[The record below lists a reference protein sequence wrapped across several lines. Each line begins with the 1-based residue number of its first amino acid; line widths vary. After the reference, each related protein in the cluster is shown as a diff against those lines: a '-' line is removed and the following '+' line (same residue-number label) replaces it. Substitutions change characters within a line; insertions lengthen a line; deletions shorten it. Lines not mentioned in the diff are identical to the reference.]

1 MIRIVIYLLL
11 VAVVAYGF
19 VQFADV
25 PGGVAVTWHGVQYKV
40 SIMTA
45 GVTLLTAFAALY
57 FIVAIVRTIL
67 RSPHALSRMR
77 RTRRG
82 LRAYEAMSHGLIAIG
97 AGDSAAAQKFAARAN
112 QLAPGEP
119 LALLLNA
126 QAAQLSGDRAAAER
140 AFQTM
145 AGRADTKALG
155 LHGLFIEARRRN
167 DAQAAQAFA
176 EEAARTAPA
185 LGWASRAV
193 LEFRCATGDWA
204 GALALLEHGK
214 AALDKATYRRQR
226 AVLLTA
232 RALATEGSDR
242 DTAKALVLEAQQLAP
257 ALIPAA
263 AMAGRLLAEGGSLRK
278 ASRVIEKA
286 WRANPHPDLA
296 QAYAQLRYGDAAR
309 DRLKR
314 VEALARQ
321 TPDNIEGALAL
332 ARAAL
337 DARDFAKARAALK
350 PYLEAPAK
358 RVCLLMAAIER
369 AESGDE
375 GRAREW
381 TARAV
386 NAAPDPAWT
395 ADGYVSDRWLP
406 ASPVTGRID
415 AFEWRVPLTG
425 TLTAQVIE
433 PVIEPVTE
441 SAVEPSAAP
450 VSGAI
455 LPPESAAPAPEKI
468 APSQASEPPPIKMEA
483 KPETRQPEPSRPE
496 PSSGDGK
503 PAPVIPLVHAPD
515 DPGPDAIDESEPAP
529 EQTDGGWRKILG

>member
-1 MIRIVIYLLL
+1 MIRVIIYLIL
-11 VAVVAYGF
+11 VAVAAYGV
-19 VQFADV
+19 VQFADM
-25 PGGVAVTWHGVQYKV
+25 PGSVAVTWLGVQYKV
-40 SIMTA
+40 SLMTA
-45 GVTLLTAFAALY
+45 GATLLAAFTALY
-57 FIVAIVRTIL
+57 FIVAIIRGIL

-97 AGDSAAAQKFAARAN
+97 AGDIAAAQRFAARAN

-140 AFQTM
+140 AFQAM

-167 DAQAAQAFA
+167 DPQAARAFA
-176 EEAARTAPA
+176 EEAARTTPS
-185 LGWASRAV
+185 LGWATRAV

-204 GALALLEHGK
+204 GALALLERSK
-214 AALDKATYRRQR
+214 DALDKATYRRQR

-242 DTAKALVLEAQQLAP
+242 DTAMALVLEAQRLAP

-321 TPDNIEGALAL
+321 VPDNIEGALAV
-332 ARAAL
+332 ARGAL
-337 DARDFAKARAALK
+337 DTRDFAKARTALK
-350 PYLEAPAK
+350 PYLEGPTK

-369 AESGDE
+369 AEGNDE

-395 ADGYVSDRWLP
+395 ADGYVSDHWLP
-406 ASPVTGRID
+406 ASPITGRID

-425 TLTAQVIE
+425 TLSAQVIE
-433 PVIEPVTE
+433 P
-441 SAVEPSAAP
+441 ANEPSAAP
-450 VSGAI
+450 ASSAVVSV
-455 LPPESAAPAPEKI
+455 ESATPAPEKI
-468 APSQASEPPPIKMEA
+468 APGNAREPSQIKTDARLEPK
-483 KPETRQPEPSRPE
+483 QPEPKPLESGL
-496 PSSGDGK
+496 GDGK

-515 DPGPDAIDESEPAP
+515 DPGPEVVDESEPAP
-529 EQTDGGWRKILG
+529 AQNDGSWRILG